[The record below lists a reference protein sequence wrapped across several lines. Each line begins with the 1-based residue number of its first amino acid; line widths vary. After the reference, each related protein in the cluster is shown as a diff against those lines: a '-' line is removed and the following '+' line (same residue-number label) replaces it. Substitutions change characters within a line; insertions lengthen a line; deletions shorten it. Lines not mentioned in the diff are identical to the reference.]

1 VSERKIAISDPSGT
15 IRMHILGQ
23 ATDAEGRFPSKKPL
37 YDLVLFFTV
46 FGTIWIGCVVLVWKL
61 EWLPEAMRPWFRT
74 AIWLTAGAAWIWWQK
89 LNRPFAWLGLAPVT
103 RRHMVMAL
111 SALLVIL
118 VWNLARVW
126 VIDPPQ
132 GRLAT
137 LLLSGYAWTL
147 TGVVVEELM
156 FRGIVQTRLTE
167 HVSASVA
174 IALAAFLFLVI
185 HFPGWL
191 ILSIPVNPSIVV
203 SVLLIGVVCGW
214 LRHWSGSLWPAITAH
229 WANNLGA
236 LF

>member
-1 VSERKIAISDPSGT
+1 
-15 IRMHILGQ
+15 MHIPGQ
-23 ATDAEGRFPSKKPL
+23 ATDAEGRCPSKKPL

-46 FGTIWIGCVVLVWKL
+46 FGAIWIGCVVLVWKL

-74 AIWLTAGAAWIWWQK
+74 AIWLMAGAAWIWWQK
-89 LNRPFAWLGLAPVT
+89 LSRPFAWLGLVPVT
-103 RRHMVMAL
+103 CRHMVMAL
-111 SALLVIL
+111 AALLIIL

-156 FRGIVQTRLTE
+156 FRGVVQTRLTE

-174 IALAAFLFLVI
+174 IPLAAFLFLVI
-185 HFPGWL
+185 HIPGWF
-191 ILSIPVNPSIVV
+191 ILSIPVNPFIVV
-203 SVLLIGVVCGW
+203 SVFLIGVVCGW
-214 LRHWSGSLWPAITAH
+214 LRHWSGSLWPAIAAH